1 MDVERETMDYTGQL
15 PIHINI
21 SYPTPYSESL
31 SYLEYLAL
39 LHTKMNE
46 LIDLMNSYQTNYI
59 TYTDE
64 QINLLR
70 EELDTRFNGIVTL
83 INNNDESIRSLIA
96 SQKVTITNEYTS
108 LINSNTNT
116 LNSRITNEIALV
128 NGRITL
134 EINQVIAYINSGF
147 INVQVLNPVTG
158 QVGSIQDALNSLSE
172 QFRVNALTCTEY
184 DALDL
189 TCTEYDALDLT
200 VYEYDYN
207 GITI

>member
-1 MDVERETMDYTGQL
+1 MNYTGNL
-15 PIHINI
+15 PINI

-46 LIDLMNSYQTNYI
+46 LIDLMNSYQTNYM

-70 EELDTRFNGIVTL
+70 EEFDSRFKGIVNL
-83 INNNDESIRSLIA
+83 ISNNDASIRSLIDT
-96 SQKVTITNEYTS
+96 QKITITNEYTS

-116 LNSRITNEIALV
+116 INSRITNEIALI

-147 INVQVLNPVTG
+147 INILVLNPVNG
-158 QVGSIQDALNSLSE
+158 QIGSIQDALNSLSE
-172 QFRVNALTCTEY
+172 QFRALALTCTQY
-184 DALDL
+184 DALEL
-189 TCTEYDALDLT
+189 TCDAYDLLNITTYD
-200 VYEYDYN
+200 YDYN